1 MHKEYFKPPFSFAFG
16 YTKVLTSEGEMAFD
30 FVSKTFEPTACEMSN
45 EDKQSLLDI
54 LNGSDKKFT
63 TKLDFGYV
71 NGTITLNDNL
81 FIWIRSWGRLTG
93 TGGGLGLSE
102 DKAKEIQDSFANF
115 IIEKWS
121 SAYTGIVNPS

>member
-1 MHKEYFKPPFSFAFG
+1 MHEKYFKPPFSFPFG
-16 YTKVLTSEGEMAFD
+16 HTKVFTRESQMAFD
-30 FVSKTFEPTACEMSN
+30 FVSKMFEPTACEMSK

-54 LNGSDKKFT
+54 LNGSDKKIT
-63 TKLDFGYV
+63 TKLDFGYI
-71 NGTITLNDNL
+71 NGTITLNGNP

-115 IIEKWS
+115 LIQKWS
-121 SAYTGIVNPS
+121 SAYVGS